1 MMEMTVE
8 EMAQVSGGGGR
19 GGIGG
24 DVRSLLGNGSDGGA
38 SVLGQTP
45 EVSMGSS
52 GAAGLPTTLGGRGG
66 ISGDF

>member
-1 MMEMTVE
+1 M
-8 EMAQVSGGGGR
+8 
-19 GGIGG
+19 
-24 DVRSLLGNGSDGGA
+24 GNGSDGGA